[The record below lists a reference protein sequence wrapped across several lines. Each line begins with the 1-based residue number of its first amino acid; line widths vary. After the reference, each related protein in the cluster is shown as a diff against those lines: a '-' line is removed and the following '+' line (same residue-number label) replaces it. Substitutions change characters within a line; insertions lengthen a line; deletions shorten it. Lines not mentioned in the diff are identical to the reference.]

1 MLPSDLL
8 IHRYV
13 GEEVV
18 PKRLK
23 LDSKNIATANE
34 LITVFKECMGLKR
47 AELDERLEILE
58 GAETDYRIKRGFAHI
73 LSNSFA
79 ELETVSPIEP
89 SILRQLVFEAAAKGL
104 PSKQS
109 TQKVLLEVAERL
121 SSDSGK
127 EITSEQVEQ
136 GLYADLAENQI
147 LISFDPPSAQELI
160 HRYNLAQVQGI
171 LYRAA
176 DIVITAYRNEP
187 GEYKQLFRYLKLF
200 GLMSYIEGDADHG
213 FSITIDGPASLFKQS
228 TRYGLDI
235 AKFLPSLLHV
245 SKWKM
250 ETRLAPR
257 KMFDGTVKTAH
268 FSLDDNCGLVSHYKR
283 GKVYDSA
290 VEEAFAKRWTQTKT
304 EWKLEREVE
313 LISIPGSVMIPDFR
327 LVHPT
332 YNPYLFEIVG
342 YWRPQ
347 YLQKKFAQVRK
358 ANRNDI
364 ILAVSERLNLGEAG
378 VKLENVPAKVI
389 WFKGKVQPKDVLA
402 AIAA

>member
-23 LDSKNIATANE
+23 LDSKSIATAQE
-34 LITVFKECMGLKR
+34 LIAVFKECVGLKR

-58 GAETDYRIKRGFAHI
+58 GVETDYRIKRGFAHI

-79 ELETVSPIEP
+79 EFATISPIEP
-89 SILRQLVFEAAAKGL
+89 SILRQLVFEVAAKSL
-104 PSKQS
+104 PSKQN
-109 TQKVLLEVAERL
+109 TQKTLKKVAERL

-127 EITSEQVEQ
+127 EVTSEQIEQ

-147 LISFDPPSAQELI
+147 LISFDAPSAEDLV
-160 HRYNLAQVQGI
+160 HRYNLSQVQGI

-250 ETRLAPR
+250 ETRLASR
-257 KMFDGTVKTAH
+257 KMFDGTIKPRIFHLMIIVDWFHTTKKVKFTIV
-268 FSLDDNCGLVSHYKR
+268 LLKKPLPKDG
-283 GKVYDSA
+283 
-290 VEEAFAKRWTQTKT
+290 
-304 EWKLEREVE
+304 
-313 LISIPGSVMIPDFR
+313 FR
-327 LVHPT
+327 L
-332 YNPYLFEIVG
+332 
-342 YWRPQ
+342 
-347 YLQKKFAQVRK
+347 
-358 ANRNDI
+358 
-364 ILAVSERLNLGEAG
+364 RLSGNWN
-378 VKLENVPAKVI
+378 VK
-389 WFKGKVQPKDVLA
+389 
-402 AIAA
+402 